1 MNKRCVM
8 IEDLFETKS
17 VTNPVLAPNDEEAVF
32 TVTELNKEENAYHSA
47 IHHIDLQTG
56 DVTRWTYGKQQV
68 SETKWSPDGKQLAFI
83 SNRSETNQLYLMQK
97 AGGEAHALTDC
108 KEGIDSFEWSPC
120 GKKIWF
126 TGKLKTG
133 ETFSTKVQKQGGFP
147 QPIRVTKMKYK
158 EDFIGVLPQD
168 EYTQIG
174 YVDVATCNV
183 CNFTKEPF
191 DHSLEAVSHDGKQLV
206 IGVNRNEQTDHDF
219 SVPLVLLDIE
229 TRKETVI
236 LDEQGFFG
244 NVAFSK
250 DDRYIAYTGYD
261 MTFQNVT
268 QADVFVYDQ
277 TNGQTMNV
285 TAGIDAPIGDESISD
300 HLQQT
305 IAPGVVWTEDE
316 QLYFQLSS
324 MGEVRL
330 YAATL
335 DGAIYPATGEEEHV
349 YGYDVARNAEFALL
363 TVSTMTNPGELYR
376 QSIATGERTKL
387 TSFNEGWLKKVKVVE
402 PETIQYTNGNE
413 NIQGWLM
420 KPANFTEGQ
429 TYPLIVEIHGGPHAM
444 YGYTYF
450 HEMQVLAA
458 QGYGVLYLNPRGSHG
473 YSQAFVDAVRGD
485 YGGGVY
491 EDIMAGLDEVLKT
504 ESWIDETRLGVTGG
518 SYGGFMTNWIV
529 GHSNRFKAAVTQ
541 RSISN
546 WVSFFGVSN
555 IGYYFTDWHLKA
567 GMPDVDTLWKQSPLK
582 YAENIDT
589 PLLILHAERDFVCPI
604 EQAEQLFITLKD
616 LGKETEFVR
625 FPESDHNM
633 SRTGK
638 PNLRIARLEEITG
651 WFKRYL

>member
-1 MNKRCVM
+1 MNKRCVT

-17 VTNPVLAPNDEEAVF
+17 VTNPVLAPNDQEAVF
-32 TVTELNKEENAYHSA
+32 TVTELHKEENSYYSA
-47 IHHIDLQTG
+47 IYHIDLQTG
-56 DVTRWTYGKQQV
+56 IVTRWTYGKHQV
-68 SETKWSPDGKQLAFI
+68 SAPKWSPDGKQVAFL
-83 SNRSETNQLYLMQK
+83 SNRNETNQLYIMQK
-97 AGGEAHALTDC
+97 AGGEAYALTDC
-108 KEGIDSFEWSPC
+108 KKGIDSFEWSPC

-126 TGKLKTG
+126 TGTLKTG
-133 ETFSTKVQKQGGFP
+133 ETFSTTVQKQEGFP

-158 EDFIGVLPQD
+158 ADFIGVVPQD

-174 YVDVATCNV
+174 YVDLATCHI
-183 CNFTKEPF
+183 CNFTMEPF
-191 DHSLEAVSHDGKQLV
+191 DHSLEAISHDGKQLV
-206 IGVNRNEQTDHDF
+206 VGVNRNEQTDHDF
-219 SVPLVLLDIE
+219 GVPFVLLDIE
-229 TRKETVI
+229 TKKETVI
-236 LDEQGFFG
+236 VDEQGFFG
-244 NVAFSK
+244 DVAFSK

-261 MTFQNVT
+261 LTFQNVT
-268 QADVFVYDQ
+268 QADVFVYDR
-277 TNGQTMNV
+277 TNGQTMNL

-300 HLQQT
+300 HLQQA

-349 YGYDVARNAEFALL
+349 YGYDVAGNAEFALL

-376 QSIATGERTKL
+376 QTIATGERTKL
-387 TSFNEGWLKKVKVVE
+387 TSFNESWLKKVELVE
-402 PETIQYTNGNE
+402 PQTIHYTNGNE

-420 KPANFTEGQ
+420 KPANFTEGK

-458 QGYGVLYLNPRGSHG
+458 QGFGVLYLNPRGSHG

-485 YGGGVY
+485 YGGGGY

-504 ESWIDETRLGVTGG
+504 EHWIDETRLGVTGG

-529 GHSNRFKAAVTQ
+529 GHTNRFKAAVTQ

-546 WVSFFGVSN
+546 WISFFGVSN

-567 GMPDVDTLWKQSPLK
+567 RMTDVDTLWKQSPLK
-582 YAENIDT
+582 YAENIET

-651 WFKRYL
+651 WFIRYL

>member
-1 MNKRCVM
+1 MNKRVVT

-17 VTNPVLAPNDEEAVF
+17 VTNPVLAPNDQEAVF
-32 TVTELNKEENAYHSA
+32 TVTELNKKDNAYHSA

-56 DVTRWTYGKQQV
+56 DVTRWTYGKHQV
-68 SETKWSPDGKQLAFI
+68 SAPKWSPDGKKLAFL
-83 SNRSETNQLYLMQK
+83 SNRSETNQLYIMQK
-97 AGGEAHALTDC
+97 AGGEAYALTDC
-108 KEGIDSFEWSPC
+108 KKGIDSFEWSPC

-126 TGKLKTG
+126 TGTLKTG
-133 ETFSTKVQKQGGFP
+133 ETFSTTVQKEKGFP

-158 EDFIGVLPQD
+158 ADFIGVISQD

-174 YVDVATCNV
+174 YVELATCTI
-183 CNFTKEPF
+183 CNFTMEPF

-206 IGVNRNEQTDHDF
+206 VGVNRNEQLDYDF
-219 SVPLVLLDIE
+219 CTSFVLLDVE
-229 TRKETVI
+229 TKKETVI
-236 LDEQGFFG
+236 LNEQGFFG
-244 NVAFSK
+244 DVAFSK

-268 QADVFVYDQ
+268 QADVFVYDRA
-277 TNGQTMNV
+277 NDQTMNL

-300 HLQQT
+300 HLQQV
-305 IAPGVVWTEDE
+305 IAPGVVWTDDE

-349 YGYDVARNAEFALL
+349 YGYDVAGDAEFALL
-363 TVSTMTNPGELYR
+363 AVSTMTNPGELYR
-376 QSIATGERTKL
+376 QTIATGERTKL
-387 TSFNEGWLKKVKVVE
+387 TSFNEDWLKRVELVE
-402 PETIQYTNGNE
+402 PETIHYTNDHV

-420 KPANFTEGQ
+420 KPANFTEGK

-458 QGYGVLYLNPRGSHG
+458 QGYGVLYVNPRGSHG

-485 YGGGVY
+485 YGGGGY

-504 ESWIDETRLGVTGG
+504 ENWIDETRLGVTGG

-529 GHSNRFKAAVTQ
+529 GHTNRFKAAVTQ

-546 WVSFFGVSN
+546 WISFFGVSN

-567 GMPDVDTLWKQSPLK
+567 GMTDVDTLWNQSPLK
-582 YAENIDT
+582 YAENIET

>member
-1 MNKRCVM
+1 MNKRVVT

-17 VTNPVLAPNDEEAVF
+17 VTNPVLAPNDQEAVF
-32 TVTELNKEENAYHSA
+32 TVTELNKKDNAYHSA

-56 DVTRWTYGKQQV
+56 DVTRWTYGKHQV
-68 SETKWSPDGKQLAFI
+68 SAPKWSPDGKKLAFL
-83 SNRSETNQLYLMQK
+83 SNRSETNQLYIMQK
-97 AGGEAHALTDC
+97 TGGEAYALTDC
-108 KEGIDSFEWSPC
+108 KKGIDSFEWSPC

-126 TGKLKTG
+126 TGTLKTG
-133 ETFSTKVQKQGGFP
+133 ETFSTTVQKQKGFP

-158 EDFIGVLPQD
+158 ADFIGVVPQD

-174 YVDVATCNV
+174 YVELATCTI
-183 CNFTKEPF
+183 CNFTMEPF

-206 IGVNRNEQTDHDF
+206 VGINRNEQSDHDF
-219 SVPLVLLDIE
+219 SIPFVLLDVE
-229 TRKETVI
+229 TKKETVI

-244 NVAFSK
+244 GVAFSK

-277 TNGQTMNV
+277 TNGQTMNL

-300 HLQQT
+300 HLQQV

-349 YGYDVARNAEFALL
+349 YGYDVARDAEFALL

-376 QSIATGERTKL
+376 QTIATGERIKL
-387 TSFNEGWLKKVKVVE
+387 TSFNEDWLKRVALVE
-402 PETIQYTNGNE
+402 PETIHYTNDHV

-420 KPANFTEGQ
+420 KPANFIEGK

-444 YGYTYF
+444 YGFTYF

-458 QGYGVLYLNPRGSHG
+458 QGYGVLYVNPRGSHG

-485 YGGGVY
+485 YGGGGY

-504 ESWIDETRLGVTGG
+504 ENWIDETRLGVTGG

-529 GHSNRFKAAVTQ
+529 GHTNRFKAAVTQ

-546 WVSFFGVSN
+546 WISFFGVSN

-567 GMPDVDTLWKQSPLK
+567 KMTDVDTLWNQSPLK
-582 YAENIDT
+582 YAENIET